1 MYIIIYTP
9 EVNMSKKEFYATI
22 PMLPKEN
29 LKKLKYRKEDIGE
42 IYSCYTHFP
51 AIAMIEG
58 NVTGNDEVAITVI
71 MTDDVNHNSESNLEL
86 FKAELQEL
94 SDEMGVPMK
103 VDNII
108 VVPHNESKSK
118 HIYLFKTLCKS
129 YEEAGDIYF
138 DVTYGTKCTSIALF
152 SSLTYAEKV
161 CGCGIESVIYGN
173 YAFNDSDIGNL
184 FEIKA
189 LYNLNSIIQELETYP
204 MDTVTTVME
213 NLWDE

>member
-1 MYIIIYTP
+1 
-9 EVNMSKKEFYATI
+9 MSKKEFYATI

-51 AIAMIEG
+51 AIAMIES
-58 NVTGNDEVAITVI
+58 NATGNDDISITVI
-71 MTDDVNHNSESNLEL
+71 MTDDANHNSEGNLEL
-86 FKAELQEL
+86 FKEELQAL
-94 SDEMGVPMK
+94 SEEMGVPMK
-103 VDNII
+103 VDNVI

-118 HIYLFKTLCKS
+118 HINLFKTLCKS

-161 CGCGIESVIYGN
+161 CSCGIASVIYGN
-173 YAFNDSDIGNL
+173 YAFDGSDTGNL
-184 FEIKA
+184 FEIKS
-189 LYNLNSIIQELETYP
+189 LYNLNSIIQSLETYP
-204 MDTVTTVME
+204 IDTVTAVME
-213 NLWDE
+213 SLWGE